1 MKKTFRGYICRNCD
15 FSSNKR
21 KNWIITED
29 DVKCKRCGSS
39 NVEPTDLELGV
50 VLEQVFKC

>member
-1 MKKTFRGYICRNCD
+1 MRMKKTFRGYICRNCD

-50 VLEQVFKC
+50 VLE